1 VCRPRGPAH
10 AKITALRQGEVPVNL
25 QAVEIKAFV
34 PARDFDL
41 SLRFYQALGFRLRW
55 RDDDLAYLHLGAC
68 SFLLQRFHVE
78 AHSHNFVMHLLVED
92 ADAWRR
98 HLHEQDIAGRFAV
111 TLGELKD
118 QPWAMREFSIID
130 PSGVLWLVAHNL
142 PRTGAEPDR

>member
-1 VCRPRGPAH
+1 MSAC
-10 AKITALRQGEVPVNL
+10 ALKRVEVNL

-41 SLRFYQALGFRLRW
+41 SLRFYQALGFLLRW
-55 RDDDLAYLHLGAC
+55 QDDDLAYLQLGPC

-78 AHSHNFVMHLLVED
+78 AHSQNFVMHLLVD
-92 ADAWRR
+92 NADDWHR
-98 HLHEQDIAGRFAV
+98 HLVEQDVAGRFDV

-142 PRTGAEPDR
+142 PRPAAGAGA